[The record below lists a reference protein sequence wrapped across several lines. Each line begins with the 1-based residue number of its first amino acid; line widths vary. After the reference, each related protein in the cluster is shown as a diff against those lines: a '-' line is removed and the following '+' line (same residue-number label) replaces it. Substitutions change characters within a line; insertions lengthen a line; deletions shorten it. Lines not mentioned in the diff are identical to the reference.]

1 MLSEAWGN
9 GSNSTAARPE
19 RRNLLSGD
27 AMNVKRFDALPRLI
41 YVNAVFIVGTL
52 GTLITP
58 AVLESWAKLRWSQS
72 QLGLVAALELA
83 TLATGSLSGLYWQR
97 RWPWRRVA
105 LGSLLLA
112 IFANLACVIRNDFV
126 SVCFARSAAGLSAGF
141 LCAIYSAFLANTR
154 SPGKV
159 IAVTNFI
166 QIGLE
171 ALFIFGAATVFQRLG
186 ASGLFF
192 LLTALSLVLVPLLSL
207 LPRGWPEGDGG
218 EATVHPVSRRQAS
231 IGYVLL
237 LAFVPYIVV
246 QTGVYTFLGELGRLV
261 AHLSAEQSLRIIGIS
276 VVFSSLGSVGAYVLN
291 DRVGFAL
298 PIGCA
303 IALTGG
309 MIFAMIFASRSASW
323 FLIHISTLQIAWIA
337 LGCYLYSA
345 LIHYNN
351 LLVPAAT
358 SLSSF
363 GSAFGAGAVGFVLEH
378 GGVTAIPLL
387 TSGAMATTAM
397 LTIPVLIRARRVEKA
412 ISPTPMA
419 ISVPSLGLD

>member
-1 MLSEAWGN
+1 MRHTASGSEM
-9 GSNSTAARPE
+9 SAAR
-19 RRNLLSGD
+19 
-27 AMNVKRFDALPRLI
+27 FDTFARLV
-41 YVNAVFIVGTL
+41 YVNALFIVGTL
-52 GTLITP
+52 GTLIAP
-58 AVLESWAKLRWSQS
+58 ALLESWAALHWSES
-72 QLGLVAALELA
+72 QLGQVAALELV
-83 TLATGSLSGLYWQR
+83 TLASGSLSGLYWQR
-97 RWPWRRVA
+97 RWSWRQVA
-105 LGSLLLA
+105 FVSLVLA
-112 IFANLACVIRNDFV
+112 IIANLACVVLHSFAI
-126 SVCFARSAAGLSAGF
+126 VCIARSVAGF
-141 LCAIYSAFLANTR
+141 AGGLLCAIYSAFLANTR

-166 QIGLE
+166 QIGIE

-218 EATVHPVSRRQAS
+218 EATVHKVSRRQAS
-231 IGYVLL
+231 IGYMLL

-246 QTGVYTFLGELGRLV
+246 QTGVYTFLGEFGRLV
-261 AHLSAEQSLRIIGIS
+261 AHLSAEQSLHIIGIS

-309 MIFAMIFASRSASW
+309 MVFAMIFASRSASW
-323 FLIHISTLQIAWIA
+323 FLFHISTLQIAWIA

-387 TSGAMATTAM
+387 TSGAMAMTAM
-397 LTIPVLIRARRVEKA
+397 LTIPVLIRARRVEIASAPALKLQEHL
-412 ISPTPMA
+412 I
-419 ISVPSLGLD
+419 